1 MVHKLDLF
9 DQRVFSPLDVLV
21 KDFFNKEA
29 EFTKIDNRTVN
40 QPVDI
45 YENTDEGLTF
55 EIACTGIPKE
65 LVNIELKGDYLCVKY
80 DKENLPKIENERRYF
95 HSSIKKSSFNIGWKV
110 ARRFALT
117 KAVAEMNDG
126 LLIVKI
132 PYADENKPKTLKI
145 K

>member
-29 EFTKIDNRTVN
+29 EFTKIDNRTVS

-45 YENTDEGLTF
+45 YEDEDGLTF
-55 EIACTGIPKE
+55 EIACTGIPKN

-80 DKENLPKIENERRYF
+80 DKGDLPKNQDGRRYF
-95 HSSIKKSSFNIGWKV
+95 HSSVKKSSFNTGWKV
-110 ARRFALT
+110 ARRFELA
-117 KAVAEMNDG
+117 KAQAEMNDG

-132 PYADENKPKTLKI
+132 PYANENKPKSLKI

>member
-29 EFTKIDNRTVN
+29 EFTKIDNRTVS

-45 YENTDEGLTF
+45 YEDIDGLTF
-55 EIACTGIPKE
+55 EIACTGIPKD
-65 LVNIELKGDYLCVKY
+65 LVQIELKGDYLCVKY
-80 DKENLPKIENERRYF
+80 DKADLPKIESERRYY
-95 HSSIKKSSFNIGWKV
+95 HSSVKKSSFNTGWKV
-110 ARRFALT
+110 ARRFELA
-117 KAVAEMNDG
+117 KANAEMNDG
-126 LLIVKI
+126 LLVVTI
-132 PYADENKPKTLKI
+132 PYASESKPKTLKI

>member
-21 KDFFNKEA
+21 KDFFNEKA

-45 YENTDEGLTF
+45 YEDKNGLTF

-65 LVNIELKGDYLCVKY
+65 LVDIELKGDYLCVKY
-80 DKENLPKIENERRYF
+80 DKNDLPKVESERRYF
-95 HSSIKKSSFNIGWKV
+95 HSSVKKSSFNIGWKV
-110 ARRFALT
+110 ARRFELA
-117 KAVAEMNDG
+117 KANAEMNDG
-126 LLIVKI
+126 LLVVTI
-132 PYADENKPKTLKI
+132 PYANENKPKTLKI

>member
-21 KDFFNKEA
+21 KDFFNEKA

-45 YENTDEGLTF
+45 YEDKDGLTF

-65 LVNIELKGDYLCVKY
+65 LVDIELKGDYLCVKY
-80 DKENLPKIENERRYF
+80 DKGDLPKADNERRYF
-95 HSSIKKSSFNIGWKV
+95 HSSVKKSSFNIGWKV
-110 ARRFALT
+110 ARRFELA
-117 KAVAEMNDG
+117 KANAEMNDG
-126 LLIVKI
+126 LLVVTI
-132 PYADENKPKTLKI
+132 PYANENKPKTLKI

>member
-29 EFTKIDNRTVN
+29 EFTKIDNRTVS

-45 YENTDEGLTF
+45 YEDEDGLTF
-55 EIACTGIPKE
+55 EIACTGIPKD
-65 LVNIELKGDYLCVKY
+65 LVDIELKGDYLCVKY
-80 DKENLPKIENERRYF
+80 DKGDLPKNNDGRRYF
-95 HSSIKKSSFNIGWKV
+95 HSSVKKSSFNIGWKV
-110 ARRFALT
+110 ARRFELA
-117 KAVAEMNDG
+117 KATAEMNDG
-126 LLIVKI
+126 LLVITI
-132 PYADENKPKTLKI
+132 PYANENKPKSLKI

>member
-21 KDFFNKEA
+21 KDFFNEKA

-45 YENTDEGLTF
+45 YEDKDGLTF

-65 LVNIELKGDYLCVKY
+65 LVDIELKGDYLCVKY
-80 DKENLPKIENERRYF
+80 DKSDLPKVESERRYF
-95 HSSIKKSSFNIGWKV
+95 HSSVKKSSFNIGWKV
-110 ARRFALT
+110 ARRFELA
-117 KAVAEMNDG
+117 KANAEMNDG
-126 LLIVKI
+126 LLVVKI
-132 PYADENKPKTLKI
+132 PYASESKPKTLKI